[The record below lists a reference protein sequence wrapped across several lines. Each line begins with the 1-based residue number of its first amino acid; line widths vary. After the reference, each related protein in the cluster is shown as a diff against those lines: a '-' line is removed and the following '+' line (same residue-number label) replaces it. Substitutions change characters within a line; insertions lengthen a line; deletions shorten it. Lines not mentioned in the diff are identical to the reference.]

1 MKCHV
6 QPIFRRT
13 HISWWIEYERQPRH
27 LELNVTTMSIDA
39 ADMIHV
45 QIMNA
50 LYHPTILRT
59 GWWDIWK
66 KPKENMMVTNY
77 GLRLRISQQNQSI
90 EQWASITAYTSIYPL
105 ISVSILHKGLN
116 AAFAFGARLIY
127 ISAGR
132 NPVNLFFNTCVSIDR
147 SIDLYSHQ
155 KIIQHSG
162 LTVMGQDSNMVSN
175 VSHGW

>member
-59 GWWDIWK
+59 G
-66 KPKENMMVTNY
+66 
-77 GLRLRISQQNQSI
+77 LRLRISQQNQSI

-105 ISVSILHKGLN
+105 ISHLSCPSAQSVSILHKGLN